1 MNKMYTAHARD
12 ILALE
17 REITKFPRNHD
28 NSRARNH
35 AQITIFLASYLLLLL
50 TNNIIAR
57 VKRVKRVKL
66 LLFRTWSIYV
76 ILELEFER
84 HTQSNKNNGQRYR
97 SFLFLFILNTPE

>member
-57 VKRVKRVKL
+57 VTKL
-66 LLFRTWSIYV
+66 LLFRTWNIYV